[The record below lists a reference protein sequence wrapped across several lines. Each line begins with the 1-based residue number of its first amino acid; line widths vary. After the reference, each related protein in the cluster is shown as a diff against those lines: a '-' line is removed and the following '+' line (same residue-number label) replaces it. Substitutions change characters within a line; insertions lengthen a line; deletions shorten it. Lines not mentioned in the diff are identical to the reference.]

1 MKKWA
6 FVFVIVVFGV
16 LILSGICPA
25 GKEVWPA
32 YFNGMTAWTK
42 SGSISYS
49 ASGTHANSYP
59 LLTAKKENNT
69 IKTANYEV
77 HEWGVLVGCSESNE
91 AIVTS
96 RPKYVDMVKQPVIYI
111 HSKNVKQFDA
121 SFTFLK
127 GAPTDSYP
135 KATVKGKAVL
145 WKNIKVLPQEK
156 TVTKGFV
163 PLPEVIPNLRTEDAD
178 NLDVNGVKERFL
190 FYEGEMSF
198 ENKIEIVQRNL
209 DRKEVTVKN
218 NSGYDVYNLFY
229 ATMEGDFIH
238 PSYISGRIDRLNS
251 GEKKTIKLDETDKL
265 QLLTDDL
272 KNLGF
277 TESEARS
284 FTSLWGVT
292 FFKPN
297 NVGFTQLI
305 YRLPQKEY
313 DKLIKSKYSPA
324 PKKEIRALY
333 VLYDLTKSVSSR

>member
-1 MKKWA
+1 MKRW
-6 FVFVIVVFGV
+6 VSGFVIFVFGV
-16 LILSGICPA
+16 LILSGICSA
-25 GKEVWPA
+25 GKKVWPV
-32 YFNGMTAWTK
+32 
-42 SGSISYS
+42 
-49 ASGTHANSYP
+49 
-59 LLTAKKENNT
+59 
-69 IKTANYEV
+69 KTANYEV
-77 HEWGVLVGCSESNE
+77 HEWGVIVGCSESND

-127 GAPTDSYP
+127 GAPTDTYP

-156 TVTKGFV
+156 TVTKSFV
-163 PLPEVIPNLRTEDAD
+163 PLPEVIPNLRTKDAD

-190 FYEGEMSF
+190 FYEGEMKF
-198 ENKIEIVQRNL
+198 ENKIEIIQKNS
-209 DRKEVTVKN
+209 DRKEVTLKN
-218 NSGYDVYNLFY
+218 NSGYDVYNIFY

-238 PSYISGRIDRLNS
+238 PSYISGRIDRLKS
-251 GEKKTIKLDETDKL
+251 GEKKTITLDETNKV

-277 TESEARS
+277 TESEANS
-284 FTSLWGVT
+284 FTSIWSGT
-292 FFKPN
+292 FFSPN

-313 DKLIKSKYSPA
+313 DKLIKSKYSPV

-333 VLYDLTKSVSSR
+333 VLYDLTKSLPSK